1 MSVLGDSTHTA
12 LVGELLNEL
21 LEAVR
26 KGHTPTLEDVNY
38 AMREAEKRGTSEI
51 GAMLGD
57 AHSVLRPDIAVKPR
71 THGQRTYLDAIRT
84 HEIVVVIG
92 PAGTGKTHLAMAAAV
107 SALLS
112 KEVHRLVLTRPAVEA
127 GENLGFLPG
136 DLAEKVNPY
145 LRPLFDALYSMVD
158 RERARK
164 WFDREQVEVA
174 PLAFMRGR
182 TLNHCFA
189 LLDEAQNTTPHQM
202 KMFLTR
208 LGEGSRAIITG
219 DITQIDLPKG
229 ATSGLI
235 QAKEVLRNTE
245 GVKIIEL
252 SKADV
257 VRHQL
262 VQDIVDAY
270 EHYDR
275 RQIAP
280 SASNLKSD
288 PHSSSGGLPTRSVD

>member
-1 MSVLGDSTHTA
+1 MSVLGDSVHTA
-12 LVGELLNEL
+12 MVGELLDEL
-21 LEAVR
+21 LKAVR
-26 KGHTPTLEDVNY
+26 KGHTPTIEDVNY
-38 AMREAEKRGTSEI
+38 AMREAEKRGSSRI

-57 AHSVLRPDIAVKPR
+57 VHDVLRPDIAIKPR
-71 THGQRTYLDAIRT
+71 THGQRTYLDAIHT
-84 HEIVVVIG
+84 HEIVIVIG
-92 PAGTGKTHLAMAAAV
+92 PAGTGKTYLAMAAAV
-107 SALLS
+107 SALLN
-112 KEVHRLVLTRPAVEA
+112 KEVNRLVLTRPAVEA

-158 RERARK
+158 MERARK

-182 TLNHCFA
+182 TLNNCFA

-219 DITQIDLPKG
+219 DVTQIDLPKG

-235 QAKEVLRNTE
+235 QAKEVLRRTK

-257 VRHQL
+257 VRHKI
-262 VQDIVDAY
+262 VQDIVEAY
-270 EHYDR
+270 ELYD
-275 RQIAP
+275 QIQEAP
-280 SASNLKSD
+280 DPSKPETESQPSSD
-288 PHSSSGGLPTRSVD
+288 GLPT